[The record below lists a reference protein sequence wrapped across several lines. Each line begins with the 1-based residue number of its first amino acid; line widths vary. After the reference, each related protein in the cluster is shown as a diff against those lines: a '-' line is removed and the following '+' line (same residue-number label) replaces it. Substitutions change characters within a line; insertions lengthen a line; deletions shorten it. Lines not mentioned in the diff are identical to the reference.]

1 METSNTK
8 EKYTGFKKK
17 IADRLTA
24 EYETDERL
32 GGIYNQTLS
41 NFGVFSVLYF
51 IGRIFYVA
59 FAHHKPAIAEIV
71 MLALFFLLM
80 WADEKEN
87 NIYSF
92 PTFMGKKLNTG
103 TDKKAKKSRVLLYLG
118 ESLIFG
124 VVVVALDLATDIAK
138 GGTPSVR
145 ELIVAI
151 ASFIVATAA
160 LFLFNYL
167 TTERKI
173 KKYNAYQKQLEEE
186 ENNLDD

>member
-1 METSNTK
+1 MATDNSK

-118 ESLIFG
+118 DSAAF
-124 VVVVALDLATDIAK
+124 
-138 GGTPSVR
+138 
-145 ELIVAI
+145 
-151 ASFIVATAA
+151 A
-160 LFLFNYL
+160 LFLCVVEIISDGVPSGKEWIDTAIVFAIELAVMFLFSYL
-167 TTERKI
+167 TTEHKV